1 MGGIGKTTLARLV
14 YNDVKV
20 KKNFDLKAWVTVS
33 DEFDVFK
40 LTKTIF
46 DQIISGQ
53 KDCNIK
59 HPDQLQY
66 ELKKVI
72 EGKKFLFVF
81 DDVWNKNYNLWNNLK
96 SQFKFGAS
104 GSKIIVTTRDQNIGS
119 AMGTFQ
125 NHYLQIISDE
135 DSWQLF
141 AKHAFQQIIDR
152 SALQE
157 FEEIGR
163 GIVRKCNGL
172 PLAIKSLGGLLCSKN
187 RIDEWED
194 ILNSDIWKLQCDIL
208 PALWLSY
215 HYLPSHLRQCFAYCS
230 IFPKDY
236 KFEKEKLILLWM
248 AEDLLQ
254 PQQDKTLEEIGEEYF
269 NDLTSRSFFHQNEH
283 GCFTMH
289 DLVNDLATFVSREFC
304 LRFDDGYSKVFTGKT
319 RHLSCMTYVSHDMK
333 NLEEYLSKNKVLR
346 TFLFQSR
353 MLPKQFLTNLE
364 QYLKPMR
371 CLRVLS
377 LRQSCV
383 TTGFDLIGSLK
394 LLKYID
400 LSHTEIEELPDTIYT
415 LYNLQTFL
423 LNTCKHLHR
432 LSSSIGNL
440 KHLRFLDLSHCS
452 KIEEIPNTLCDL
464 KDLRTLNLMGCQ
476 SLSCL
481 PADMSRLVN
490 LCYLDFSNTKV
501 TKMPLQICELKRL
514 QHLEPAF
521 LVDHNGGRNIK
532 DLGNL
537 QDLRG
542 SFWIKN
548 IENIINVGDVSKAKL
563 KDKRH
568 ITCLRLEWCGETDDS
583 EKSRVVLE
591 KLQPHTNVQDLRIW
605 NYQGTGFPSWIG
617 HHSFSHIVSLYL
629 LNCKNCY
636 LLPSLGQL
644 PSLKDLNI
652 WGLEMVERIG
662 DEFYSCSSISIGSSS
677 MINTPVPFKSLE
689 ILYLGDLRELRE
701 WKEWSLMMGGDVGG
715 SEGTGAF
722 PQLRKLSLRE
732 CPNINGACLPCN
744 LPSSTTLQIFSGCQ
758 QVVASLQSDQ
768 LPWLGE
774 LQLIR
779 CSELESFPPQGGL
792 PTNIHTIQI
801 LGCEKLESLAKKGW
815 PSNLKSLEICDCKN
829 LFMDVG
835 SFPEEG
841 QLPTTLTCLKLE
853 SLPKLKTLNG
863 KALRDMVCLQ
873 QLTIDDCRGVQCLVE
888 EGLPDSLSELNIIWC
903 NSLIKRC
910 QRDTG
915 EDWPKIAHI
924 PHIEITA
931 DLCIS
936 GLDMVER
943 IRDEFY
949 YSCSSTS
956 SGSSSMINEPEPV
969 PFKYLESLY
978 LGILRE
984 LREWKKWSIMKMMG
998 GDVGKG
1004 DGMAFI
1010 SGFLVNWSHLFG
1022 DMDSFTEDGQ
1032 LPTTL
1037 TCLDLNDL
1045 PKLKSLNG
1053 KALRDLVFLQ
1063 QRTIDFSGGVQC
1075 LPEEGLPDSLSE
1087 LNKQGCHSSVAD
1099 RCKRDTGE
1107 EIAHIAHVNIWPCK

>member
-46 DQIISGQ
+46 DQIITGQ

-66 ELKKVI
+66 ELKKVT
-72 EGKKFLFVF
+72 EGKKFLFVL
-81 DDVWNKNYNLWNNLK
+81 DDVWNKNYNLWDNLK

-125 NHYLQIISDE
+125 NHHLQIISDE
-135 DSWQLF
+135 DSWRLF

-152 SALQE
+152 SALRE

-194 ILNSDIWKLQCDIL
+194 ILNSDTWKLQCDIL

-215 HYLPSHLRQCFAYCS
+215 HYMPSHLRQCFAYCS

-269 NDLTSRSFFHQNEH
+269 NDLTSRSFFHHNEH

-394 LLKYID
+394 LLK
-400 LSHTEIEELPDTIYT
+400 
-415 LYNLQTFL
+415 
-423 LNTCKHLHR
+423 

-476 SLSCL
+476 S
-481 PADMSRLVN
+481 A
-490 LCYLDFSNTKV
+490 Y
-501 TKMPLQICELKRL
+501 
-514 QHLEPAF
+514 
-521 LVDHNGGRNIK
+521 
-532 DLGNL
+532 
-537 QDLRG
+537 
-542 SFWIKN
+542 
-548 IENIINVGDVSKAKL
+548 SKS
-563 KDKRH
+563 D
-568 ITCLRLEWCGETDDS
+568 
-583 EKSRVVLE
+583 
-591 KLQPHTNVQDLRIW
+591 
-605 NYQGTGFPSWIG
+605 
-617 HHSFSHIVSLYL
+617 
-629 LNCKNCY
+629 
-636 LLPSLGQL
+636 
-644 PSLKDLNI
+644 
-652 WGLEMVERIG
+652 GL
-662 DEFYSCSSISIGSSS
+662 SIS
-677 MINTPVPFKSLE
+677 F
-689 ILYLGDLRELRE
+689 
-701 WKEWSLMMGGDVGG
+701 
-715 SEGTGAF
+715 
-722 PQLRKLSLRE
+722 
-732 CPNINGACLPCN
+732 
-744 LPSSTTLQIFSGCQ
+744 
-758 QVVASLQSDQ
+758 
-768 LPWLGE
+768 
-774 LQLIR
+774 
-779 CSELESFPPQGGL
+779 
-792 PTNIHTIQI
+792 
-801 LGCEKLESLAKKGW
+801 
-815 PSNLKSLEICDCKN
+815 
-829 LFMDVG
+829 LF
-835 SFPEEG
+835 
-841 QLPTTLTCLKLE
+841 
-853 SLPKLKTLNG
+853 
-863 KALRDMVCLQ
+863 
-873 QLTIDDCRGVQCLVE
+873 
-888 EGLPDSLSELNIIWC
+888 
-903 NSLIKRC
+903 
-910 QRDTG
+910 
-915 EDWPKIAHI
+915 
-924 PHIEITA
+924 
-931 DLCIS
+931 
-936 GLDMVER
+936 
-943 IRDEFY
+943 
-949 YSCSSTS
+949 TS
-956 SGSSSMINEPEPV
+956 
-969 PFKYLESLY
+969 
-978 LGILRE
+978 
-984 LREWKKWSIMKMMG
+984 
-998 GDVGKG
+998 
-1004 DGMAFI
+1004 
-1010 SGFLVNWSHLFG
+1010 
-1022 DMDSFTEDGQ
+1022 
-1032 LPTTL
+1032 
-1037 TCLDLNDL
+1037 
-1045 PKLKSLNG
+1045 
-1053 KALRDLVFLQ
+1053 
-1063 QRTIDFSGGVQC
+1063 
-1075 LPEEGLPDSLSE
+1075 
-1087 LNKQGCHSSVAD
+1087 
-1099 RCKRDTGE
+1099 
-1107 EIAHIAHVNIWPCK
+1107 